1 MVTKFLAIGLLG
13 SALVALSDAAATKAN
28 QKAATTP
35 SPTVDALLAVT
46 SPAWLASITPI
57 TGLPTEVPS
66 GTVPTGALAT
76 SIPGFNVSAYP
87 TGWKTPP
94 IDSDE
99 VKAVISAIDWTKV
112 PAAPTRTGK
121 SNGDLVMTGYNENTD
136 PYCWW
141 SDTNCVKP
149 KVDYLPEDIYYCPRP
164 GDWGLTYDDGPFNP
178 SDFSKLSDSP
188 WAEPN
193 LYNFLAAHN
202 QKATLFYI
210 GSNVVGFPAAAQR
223 AIQDGLTICV
233 HTWSHP
239 QMTTKSNDEVVAEFY
254 WTLRSIKESTGITPR
269 CWRPPYGDVDDR
281 VRAIAWQM
289 GMRTIIWDED
299 TNDWNMP
306 GDGGGNLSPN
316 TVDGYFQGWIDAYK
330 NGTDKTNGHIV
341 LEHELNNATVSM
353 AEKWL
358 PTLQTTFNVV
368 PVHECMNISNPYW
381 EDNFVYA
388 TENGTASS
396 SSASADPTTTDMS
409 SALSTAPPAST
420 ETSNEDGALSASAS
434 AESQPTSGSS
444 VMTVS
449 SLSALMTAF
458 FAVCLL

>member
-1 MVTKFLAIGLLG
+1 MVTKFIAIGLLG
-13 SALVALSDAAATKAN
+13 SALVALSDAAATKAS
-28 QKAATTP
+28 QKAATTA
-35 SPTVDALLAVT
+35 SPTVGGLLAVS

-57 TGLPTEVPS
+57 AGLPSGVPS
-66 GTVPTGALAT
+66 GTVPSGALAT
-76 SIPGFNVSAYP
+76 SIPGFNLSAYP
-87 TGWKTPP
+87 AGWKTPP
-94 IDSDE
+94 TNSAE
-99 VKAVISAIDWTKV
+99 VAAVISALDWTKV
-112 PAAPTRTGK
+112 PAAPTRKGK
-121 SNGDLVMTGYNENTD
+121 SNGDLVTTGYNENTD
-136 PYCWW
+136 PFCWW

-149 KVDYLPEDIYYCPRP
+149 KVDYLPEDIYHCPRP

-178 SDFSKLSDSP
+178 SDFSKLGDSP

-193 LYNFLAAHN
+193 LYNFLAAHD

-210 GSNVVGFPAAAQR
+210 GSNVVGFPAAAKR
-223 AIQDGLTICV
+223 AIEDGLTICV

-239 QMTTKSNDEVVAEFY
+239 QMTTMTNDQVVAELY
-254 WTLRSIKESTGITPR
+254 WTLRAIKESTGVTPR

-289 GMRTIIWDED
+289 GMRTVVWDED

-316 TVDGYFQGWIDAYK
+316 VVDGYFQGWIDAYK
-330 NGTDKTNGHIV
+330 NGTDNASGHIV

-381 EDNFVYA
+381 EDNFSYA
-388 TENGTASS
+388 TENGSTISADSS
-396 SSASADPTTTDMS
+396 STDMS
-409 SALSTAPPAST
+409 SALSTAPPAAL
-420 ETSNEDGALSASAS
+420 ETDNESGALSASAS
-434 AESQPTSGSS
+434 AADSKPSTSGSS
-444 VMTVS
+444 VMTIS
-449 SLSALMTAF
+449 TLSAVMTAF
-458 FAVCLL
+458 LAAACLM